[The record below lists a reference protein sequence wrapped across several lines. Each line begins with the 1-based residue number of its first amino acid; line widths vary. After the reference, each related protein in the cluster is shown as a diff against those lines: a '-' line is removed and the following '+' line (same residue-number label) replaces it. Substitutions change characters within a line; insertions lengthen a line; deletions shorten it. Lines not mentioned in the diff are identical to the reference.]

1 MVHGKDT
8 LPYKDSLEIQKDTSY
23 FDHKTYYPGDTLY
36 IGTCRTFEKI
46 HGQIVNQS
54 DTNCH
59 AFGLWIITDS
69 LGNYWRGILND
80 GAKEGTWQKFNKVG
94 KLLMDEESVYDD
106 DKTYII
112 KQIDYTGAH
121 PRTLV
126 SKPFFGFFIKHYFFI
141 LAAIMVMFFAR
152 VFINSRIYN
161 IENGTNQSPIYFY
174 APGYISNNFYH
185 SLLCT
190 FTLWFFRYK
199 PENRRLAMISHW
211 LSVLSVGSFLAILI
225 GLGIGGELN

>member
-1 MVHGKDT
+1 
-8 LPYKDSLEIQKDTSY
+8 
-23 FDHKTYYPGDTLY
+23 
-36 IGTCRTFEKI
+36 
-46 HGQIVNQS
+46 
-54 DTNCH
+54 
-59 AFGLWIITDS
+59 
-69 LGNYWRGILND
+69 
-80 GAKEGTWQKFNKVG
+80 
-94 KLLMDEESVYDD
+94 
-106 DKTYII
+106 
-112 KQIDYTGAH
+112 
-121 PRTLV
+121 
-126 SKPFFGFFIKHYFFI
+126 
-141 LAAIMVMFFAR
+141 MVMFFAR